1 MAVAIHS
8 DGKGEDDRPA
18 EEAEAEAEA
27 DALAPL
33 ASPKGM
39 ERVRAMAGMEM
50 QNMSRKCPEKWNY
63 GETMGT

>member
-18 EEAEAEAEA
+18 EEAEAEA

-39 ERVRAMAGMEM
+39 ERVRAMAGIEM
-50 QNMSRKCPEKWNY
+50 QNMSRKCPEK
-63 GETMGT
+63 

>member
-18 EEAEAEAEA
+18 EEAEA

-39 ERVRAMAGMEM
+39 ERVRAMAGIEM

>member
-18 EEAEAEAEA
+18 EEAEAEA

-39 ERVRAMAGMEM
+39 ERVRAMAGIEM